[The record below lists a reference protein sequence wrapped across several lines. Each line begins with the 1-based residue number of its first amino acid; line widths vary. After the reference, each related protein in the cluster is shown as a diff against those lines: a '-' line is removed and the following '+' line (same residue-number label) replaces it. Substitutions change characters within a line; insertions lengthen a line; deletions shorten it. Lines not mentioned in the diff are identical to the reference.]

1 MVRSLLHFAASLASV
16 AAFMDG
22 TVQSPAGVG
31 GTGDMPIVKLD
42 GSATGAVCLDGAC

>member
-1 MVRSLLHFAASLASV
+1 
-16 AAFMDG
+16 
-22 TVQSPAGVG
+22 VG